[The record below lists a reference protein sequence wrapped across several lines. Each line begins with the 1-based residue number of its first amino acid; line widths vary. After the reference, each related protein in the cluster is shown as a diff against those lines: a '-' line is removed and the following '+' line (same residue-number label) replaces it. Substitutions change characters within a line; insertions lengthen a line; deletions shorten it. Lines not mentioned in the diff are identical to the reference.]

1 MATVVAR
8 FSNVT
13 TKVQVGA
20 AAVALAA
27 TATIAPAVVAEAQ
40 PGGIAPI
47 VQSVGASAS
56 DDTLWFL
63 DNAADGRSA
72 SGIAAPSAA
81 LLAPATITSIFQNRF
96 FWFGTP
102 NPTPPPGATVFEF
115 TPLPLI
121 PGFLRPLYG
130 WFTQN
135 LNFEACIL
143 GATIKIGPYGTV
155 SGSLTRGC

>member
-1 MATVVAR
+1 MSTVATKFSGFTTKFKVSTATVAV
-8 FSNVT
+8 V
-13 TKVQVGA
+13 A
-20 AAVALAA
+20 AASLTPAL
-27 TATIAPAVVAEAQ
+27 VAEAQ
-40 PGGIAPI
+40 PGGLAPFTQAI
-47 VQSVGASAS
+47 GNSAS
-56 DDTLWFL
+56 VDTLWFM
-63 DNAADGRSA
+63 DNNPGDSA
-72 SGIAAPSAA
+72 SGFAAPSAA
-81 LLAPATITSIFQNRF
+81 LLAPSTITSIFQNRF

-102 NPTPPPGATVFEF
+102 NPNPPPGATVFEF

-143 GATIKIGPYGTV
+143 GATIKIGPYGTI

>member
-1 MATVVAR
+1 MATVAAK

-20 AAVALAA
+20 AAVALVAAA
-27 TATIAPAVVAEAQ
+27 TLTPAIAEAQ
-40 PGGIAPI
+40 PGGFAP
-47 VQSVGASAS
+47 VVESLGASAS
-56 DDTLWFL
+56 DNTLWFL
-63 DNAADGRSA
+63 DNAADGGSA
-72 SGIAAPSAA
+72 SGFAAPSAA

-102 NPTPPPGATVFEF
+102 NPNPPPGATVFEF
-115 TPLPLI
+115 SPLPLI